1 MCGRPG
7 VCQDGCL
14 DGTLPTANTQG
25 GSVLHSSCMNEGK
38 PIRNAEADD
47 LLTIS
52 EVLRGNTDA
61 FRSVLER
68 YHGLVFRLALS
79 SLGNREEAEEASQ
92 EIFLKAFRSL
102 SSFRIEKRFLPWL
115 YSIASNH
122 LKTRAVR
129 IRRVESGLVRDVQER
144 VPTRP
149 EDDPQAHALREQS
162 LAEVKHAV
170 AALPLPLREV
180 VRLYYFEGMS
190 AEQVGSLLG
199 LGSENVKS
207 RLLRARRKLKEL
219 LEKNATDADLS
230 GYTHGESG

>member
-1 MCGRPG
+1 
-7 VCQDGCL
+7 
-14 DGTLPTANTQG
+14 
-25 GSVLHSSCMNEGK
+25 MNEGK
-38 PIRNAEADD
+38 PIRNTEADD

-102 SSFRIEKRFLPWL
+102 KSFRIEKRFLPWL

-162 LAEVKHAV
+162 LAEVKNAV
-170 AALPLPLREV
+170 AALPLTLREV
-180 VRLYYFEGMS
+180 VRLYYFEAMS

-207 RLLRARRKLKEL
+207 RLLRGRRKLKEL

-230 GYTHGESG
+230 GYTHGRSG

>member
-1 MCGRPG
+1 M
-7 VCQDGCL
+7 DE
-14 DGTLPTANTQG
+14 GT
-25 GSVLHSSCMNEGK
+25 

-47 LLTIS
+47 LFTIS

-68 YHGLVFRLALS
+68 YQGLVFRLALA

-102 SSFRIEKRFLPWL
+102 RSFRIEKRFLPWL

-129 IRRVESGLVRDVQER
+129 IRRVEAKLVRDEQER

-149 EDDPQAHALREQS
+149 KDDPQAHLLREQDI
-162 LAEVKHAV
+162 AEVRRVV
-170 AALPLPLREV
+170 AALPFPLREV
-180 VRLYYFEGMS
+180 VRLHYFEGMS
-190 AEQVGSLLG
+190 AELIGSLLG

-207 RLLRARRKLKEL
+207 RLLRARRRLKEL
-219 LEKNATDADLS
+219 LDESATGPAVS
-230 GYTHGESG
+230 GYTHGGVDEEQRG